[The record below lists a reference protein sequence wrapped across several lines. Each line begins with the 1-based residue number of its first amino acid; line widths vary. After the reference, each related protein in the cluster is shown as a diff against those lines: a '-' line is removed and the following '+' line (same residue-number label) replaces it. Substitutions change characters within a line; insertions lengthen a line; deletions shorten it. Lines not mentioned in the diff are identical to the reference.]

1 MPLPGALFKK
11 LAIRNIIKESLS
23 HRRIPGVVNLS
34 EVKKAGILAE
44 INNPVQL
51 ELVRALIQ
59 RLKSGGI
66 LPRIIYFF
74 NEKKIPPQFTPNG
87 IEEGFSRKELGW
99 NWLLP
104 DLLTAGFTDEPF
116 DLLIDLS
123 SESAIPLKML
133 AAKSKAGFKA
143 GLMTQKFQPIY
154 DLMISCQESCDFQQI
169 IDQILHYLELINKK
183 S

>member
-11 LAIRNIIKESLS
+11 LAIRSILKESLS
-23 HRRIPGVVNLS
+23 HRRVPGVVNLS

-44 INNPVQL
+44 INNPGQL
-51 ELVRALIQ
+51 DLVRDLIQ

-74 NEKKIPPQFTPNG
+74 NEKKIPPQFTPTG
-87 IEEGFSRKELGW
+87 IEEGYSRKELGW

-123 SESAIPLKML
+123 SDSAIPLKML

-143 GLMTQKFQPIY
+143 GLMTPKFQPIY
-154 DLMISCQESCDFQQI
+154 DLMISCQESCDLQQI
-169 IDQILHYLELINKK
+169 IDQMLHYLELINKK